1 MDNGRIS
8 VRYARALF
16 QLAHEQ
22 GCEDAVYGGLTRF
35 ARNYF
40 LAITQF
46 NEVLADPMVARDEKV
61 KLVEMA
67 AGEPLHDVL
76 KQFIAFVA
84 EKKREDK
91 MVFIALKYMEMY
103 REKHN
108 ILSTNVTTATELS
121 DESYDH
127 IKAFIKQTFGAEA
140 EMEVKIDP
148 SLIGGFILDIEN
160 TRMDAS
166 VAGQLNALK
175 NNLQLS
181 AISSQPST

>member
-16 QLAHEQ
+16 QLAQEQ
-22 GCEDAVYGGLTRF
+22 GCEDAVYDGLTRF
-35 ARNYF
+35 THNYL
-40 LAITQF
+40 LAIAQF
-46 NEVLADPMVARDEKV
+46 NEVLSDPIVAREEKV

-67 AGEPLHDVL
+67 VGEPMHDTL

-84 EKKREDK
+84 DQKREDK
-91 MVFIALKYMEMY
+91 MFFIAMKYMEMY

-108 ILSTNVTTATELS
+108 ILNTQVTTATELS
-121 DESYDH
+121 EESYER
-127 IKAFIKQTFGAEA
+127 IKVFIKESFGADA
-140 EMEVKIDP
+140 EMDIKIDP
-148 SLIGGFILDIEN
+148 NLIGGFILDIEN

-175 NNLQLS
+175 NRLK
-181 AISSQPST
+181 

>member
-16 QLAHEQ
+16 QLAQEQ
-22 GCEDAVYGGLTRF
+22 HCEDAVYDGLTRF
-35 ARNYF
+35 AHNYL
-40 LAITQF
+40 LAIAQF
-46 NEVLADPMVARDEKV
+46 NEVLADPIVAPKEKV

-67 AGEPLHDVL
+67 IGEPLHDTL

-84 EKKREDK
+84 EQHREDK
-91 MVFIALKYMEMY
+91 MFLIAMKFMEMY
-103 REKHN
+103 RTKHH
-108 ILSTNVTTATELS
+108 ILHTHVTMATELP
-121 DESYDH
+121 EVTYDK
-127 IKAFIKQTFGAEA
+127 IKAFIKQTFDADA
-140 EMEVKIDP
+140 EMDVHIDP

-175 NNLQLS
+175 NRLKQ
-181 AISSQPST
+181 

>member
-8 VRYARALF
+8 VRYARALY
-16 QLAHEQ
+16 QLAQEQ
-22 GCEDAVYGGLTRF
+22 GCEDAVYDGLSRF
-35 ARNYF
+35 VRNYF

-46 NEVLADPMVARDEKV
+46 NEVLADPMVSREEKV

-67 AGEPLHDVL
+67 VGEPLHDTL
-76 KQFIAFVA
+76 KQFITFVA
-84 EKKREDK
+84 DQKREDK
-91 MVFIALKYMEMY
+91 MVFIAMKYMEMY

-121 DESYDH
+121 DESYSR
-127 IKAFIKQTFGAEA
+127 INAFIKQTFGAEA

-160 TRMDAS
+160 TRLDAS
-166 VAGQLNALK
+166 VAGQLNMLK
-175 NNLQLS
+175 NRLKQ
-181 AISSQPST
+181 

>member
-16 QLAHEQ
+16 QTAQEK
-22 GCEDAVYGGLTRF
+22 GCENAVYEGLTRF
-35 ARNYF
+35 AHNYV
-40 LAITQF
+40 LAIAQF
-46 NEVLADPMVARDEKV
+46 NEVLADPIVAREEKV

-67 AGEPLHDVL
+67 VGEPMHDCL

-84 EKKREDK
+84 EQKREDK
-91 MVFIALKYMEMY
+91 MFLIALKYMEMY
-103 REKHN
+103 REKHG
-108 ILSTNVTTATELS
+108 ILNTRVTTATELS
-121 DESYDH
+121 EPSYEK
-127 IKAFIKQTFGAEA
+127 IKAFIKQTFDAEA
-140 EMEVKIDP
+140 QIDAKIDP

-175 NNLQLS
+175 NTLK
-181 AISSQPST
+181 